1 MFLLRSANRRD
12 LNGVL
17 KLARLLNS
25 YNLAYDRHYLWSL
38 LHVSEASFAGD
49 LPKEEARYLFLL
61 ENTETK
67 EIVGCSL
74 ILAKHGTRESP
85 HLYLNLFT
93 EKRTSRTLGKTV
105 THRCLKFGKDTDGS
119 TEVGG
124 LILKPHYR
132 RHPHRHGLQL
142 SWIRFL
148 YMALHPS
155 RFQRRVLVEFL
166 PALRPGKGGGNPFW
180 DALGSR
186 FLGLSYHEADH
197 LSIANKEFILSLF
210 PKEKIYCDLLPK
222 EVLRRL
228 GQIGPQ
234 GIHASHALQR
244 LGFRYLNQVEPFDG
258 GPYYGAPVDR
268 ISVIRKARRARAT
281 FGEGGSQKILVL
293 TEKEGAIR
301 AAVVNAGRRGKQIAL
316 SKKVIQPLGISRGD
330 PLIYVPFP

>member
-1 MFLLRSANRRD
+1 MFLLRSADRRD
-12 LNGVL
+12 LRGIL
-17 KLARLLNS
+17 KLAKLLDS
-25 YNLAYDRHYLWSL
+25 YNLADNPDYIRSL

-61 ENTETK
+61 ENTEAK
-67 EIVGCSL
+67 EIIGCSL
-74 ILAKHGTRESP
+74 IVAKHGTRESP
-85 HLYLNLFT
+85 HLYLDFFT
-93 EKRTSRTLGKTV
+93 EERTSTTLGKTV

-148 YMALHPS
+148 YMALHPA
-155 RFQRRVLVEFL
+155 RFQRKVLVEFL

-210 PKEKIYCDLLPK
+210 PREKIYCDLLPK
-222 EVLRRL
+222 EVLRCL
-228 GQIGPQ
+228 GQVGPH

-258 GPYYGAPVDR
+258 GPYYGAPVGR
-268 ISVIRKARRARAT
+268 ISVIQNARKARVV
-281 FGEGGSQKILVL
+281 FGGEGRQKVLVL
-293 TEKEGAIR
+293 IEKER
-301 AAVVNAGRRGKQIAL
+301 AVRASVVKVQRKGKELMLPKASVWPLTLSAGD
-316 SKKVIQPLGISRGD
+316 SV
-330 PLIYVPFP
+330 IYVPFP